1 MSYDRHL
8 KSAHNAIQ
16 YLQTGTSRCQ
26 TNKMA
31 EEQEVSSAASSLSPK
46 TTVKDLQ
53 FIITE
58 PAGGFYMMPNDAYNE
73 VFNGIFIGEA

>member
-1 MSYDRHL
+1 
-8 KSAHNAIQ
+8 
-16 YLQTGTSRCQ
+16 
-26 TNKMA
+26 MA
-31 EEQEVSSAASSLSPK
+31 EEQEVSGAASSLSQK